1 MAQQDENSPGKSS
14 EPEDN
19 NVQIDDEEISES
31 EVKSNQKVELDL
43 DDAPFLEWEEDSEE
57 EEGSGEEQKEIV
69 QDEEEAEE
77 EDKKSKQSVL
87 ERIKKWWWV
96 WASGAGLLLIIAVSL
111 FIAYAVDTKDR
122 GETKKEDSPTVELEK
137 AEKSERNNSI
147 QLQQVSLEPFWVV
160 YDSKDNLRQFHLGL
174 DFSIKGKDAAWELE
188 KKIPVIRDSLYY
200 FLKNKQIQEISD
212 KNNISELKKEIQTV
226 VNNNLSNGKVDQ
238 VLIQKYLVE

>member
-43 DDAPFLEWEEDSEE
+43 DDAPFLEWEEDSGE
-57 EEGSGEEQKEIV
+57 EEGAGEGQKEVV
-69 QDEEEAEE
+69 QGEEEAEE
-77 EDKKSKQSVL
+77 EDKKSKKSVFEL
-87 ERIKKWWWV
+87 IKKWWWV
-96 WASGAGLLLIIAVSL
+96 WASAAGLLLIIAVSL
-111 FIAYAVDTKDR
+111 FIAYAVDTED
-122 GETKKEDSPTVELEK
+122 GEETKKGDSPVVELEK
-137 AEKSERNNSI
+137 AEKSEKNNSK
-147 QLQQVSLEPFWVV
+147 QMQQVSLEPFWVV

-212 KNNISELKKEIQTV
+212 KDNISELKKEIQTV
-226 VNNNLSNGKVDQ
+226 VNNNLSNGKVDK